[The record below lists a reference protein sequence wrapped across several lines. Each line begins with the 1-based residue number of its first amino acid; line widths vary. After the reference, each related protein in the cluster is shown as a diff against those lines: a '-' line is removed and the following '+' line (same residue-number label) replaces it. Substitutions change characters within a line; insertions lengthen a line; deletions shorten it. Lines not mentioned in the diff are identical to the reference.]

1 MTTNSTKAELRAKLL
16 KLRRNLN
23 PEDVMKRSGR
33 LSVQIISEIDWQNCK
48 NLHVFLPLE
57 GDNEPD
63 IRAFTERALE
73 MGCSIYATDPASKS
87 GRKVLPLESP
97 KHQSQIK
104 QYQLSDEID
113 FDYIIVPMIAFDPV
127 SNNRLGFGG
136 GFYDRFIAGQRRAK
150 TIGVCFSEFATNN
163 LPMEDHDQR
172 LDQILSA

>member
-73 MGCSIYATDPASKS
+73 MGCSIYTTDPACKS

-113 FDYIIVPMIAFDPV
+113 FDYIIVPMIAFDPAN
-127 SNNRLGFGG
+127 NNRLGFGG
-136 GFYDRFIAGQRRAK
+136 GFYDRLLAEQNNAK
-150 TIGVCFSEFATNN
+150 TIGVCFSEFAAEN
-163 LPMEDHDQR
+163 LPIEDHDQK
-172 LDQILSA
+172 LEAILIA